1 MSDEKRDDL
10 ELEDNIELTNNDKVS
25 DELADQLSE
34 EELND
39 VSAGGKLALNCVKGT
54 HIKQGQ
60 ITV

>member
-1 MSDEKRDDL
+1 MSDEKRDEL
-10 ELEDNIELTNNDKVS
+10 ELEDDTESTSNAKVS
-25 DELADQLSE
+25 DKLADELAD

-39 VSAGGKLALNCVKGT
+39 VSGGGRLALNCVKGT